1 MNAAQEFLAEFRTQR
16 DFKSATALLAKDTQ
30 LRTAIFEE
38 IASEQY
44 PFPEYS
50 SWIAYHFFDKHPE
63 LMSKELFELMFRT
76 LLSTNNH
83 SVQRNLSNALVYA
96 PFSCS
101 ENGELLDKLFQFL
114 HDSEALPALKYHALR
129 MIEKHYLETYPEL
142 VRELRTVFEVISTHP
157 KASMQAMSRNFEKRY
172 RKHPYYEY

>member
-1 MNAAQEFLAEFRTQR
+1 MNAAQEFLTEFRVQR
-16 DFKSATALLAKDTQ
+16 DFKSATVLLAKNAP

-38 IASEQY
+38 IASDQY

-50 SWIAYHFFDKHPE
+50 SWIAYHFFEKHPE
-63 LMSKELFELMFRT
+63 LMTKELFEGMVRT
-76 LLSTNNH
+76 LLNTNNH
-83 SVQRNLSNALVYA
+83 SVQRNLSNTLVYA

-101 ENGELLDKLFQFL
+101 ENGELLDKLFLFL